1 MVKKRTKKGQ
11 GKVKNAQPT
20 EYDGIKFRSKLEVYT
35 YKKLKEAKIKAD
47 YEPTHFELIPKFE
60 YQGEKV
66 RAMTYLPDFVGK
78 DFIIECKGLMGDAF
92 PLRWKI
98 FKYILAQ
105 QDSNYKL
112 YLVRNQKQ
120 VDELINKLKNDKV
133 QQKSNQR
140 V

>member
-1 MVKKRTKKGQ
+1 MARKRTKKKGRI
-11 GKVKNAQPT
+11 KNATPT
-20 EYDGIKFRSKLEVYT
+20 QYDGIKFRSKLEVYT
-35 YKKLKEAKIKAD
+35 YKKLKEAKIHAE

-78 DFIIECKGLMGDAF
+78 DFIIECKGLMGDSF

-98 FKYILAQ
+98 FKYTLMKQ
-105 QDSNYKL
+105 NSNYKL

-120 VDELINKLKNDKV
+120 VDELIEKLRDGKGR
-133 QQKSNQR
+133 KS
-140 V
+140 

>member
-1 MVKKRTKKGQ
+1 MKKLNLKKKKHQ
-11 GKVKNAQPT
+11 GKVKNATPNV
-20 EYDGIKFRSKLEVYT
+20 YDGIKFKSKLETYT
-35 YKKLKEAKIKAD
+35 YKKLKEAKIKAN

-78 DFIIECKGLMGDAF
+78 DFIIECKGLIGDSF

-98 FKYILAQ
+98 FKYTLMKQ
-105 QDSNYKL
+105 NSNYKL

-120 VDELINKLKNDKV
+120 VDELINKLKLC
-133 QQKSNQR
+133 QIS
-140 V
+140 